1 MRSVVERFLEYVT
14 INTQSDESKS
24 CSPSTK
30 GQLTLARLLEKEMKR
45 MGLSDV
51 EVDNKGYVYAKLPA
65 NTRAKC
71 PKIGFVAHLDTSPDE
86 KGSGV
91 KPLLIKDEYGE
102 DIVVSGGNTLL
113 GADDKAGIAEI
124 MTAVEFFTL
133 NPDVKHGDVY
143 IAFTPDEEIGRGTDY
158 FDFDKFKADFAFTV
172 DGGEEGEIEIENFN
186 AAVAKIVIKGKPVHP
201 GYAKNKMVNASILAG
216 KIIEIISSERI
227 PENSEGRE
235 GFYHITKVAGNV
247 AGAIVE
253 CIIRDFDEEQFNEK
267 KRYLKYVVNALNEQF
282 GKGTAKICIT
292 DQYRNMFEIISNYPE
307 IVELAKNSIKK
318 AGVTPKLTPI
328 RGGTDGVKLCF
339 KGLPCPNLY
348 TGGVNFH
355 SKNEYIPVK
364 SLRSATET
372 IMWIITDA
380 RKIKAWRV
388 EK

>member
-1 MRSVVERFLEYVT
+1 MRTVVERFLEYVT
-14 INTQSDESKS
+14 INTQSDESKT

-30 GQLTLARLLEKEMKR
+30 GQLTLAHLLEQEMKQ

-51 EVDNKGYVYAKLPA
+51 EVDSKGYVYAKLPA
-65 NTRAKC
+65 NTRIKY

-91 KPLLIKDEYGE
+91 KPQRISNENGE
-102 DIVVSGGNTLL
+102 DIITSDGNTLL

-124 MTAVEFFTL
+124 MTAIEFFTL
-133 NPDVKHGDVY
+133 NPDVRHGDVY

-158 FDFDKFKADFAFTV
+158 FDLDKFKADFAFTV

-186 AAVAKIVIKGKPVHP
+186 AAVAKITIKGKPAHP
-201 GYAKNKMVNASILAG
+201 GYAKNKMVNAAILAG
-216 KIIEIISSERI
+216 KIVEIISSERI

-235 GFYHITKVAGNV
+235 GFYHITKVEGNV
-247 AGAIVE
+247 GSAIVE
-253 CIIRDFDEEQFNEK
+253 CIIRDFDEEQFDEK

-282 GKGTAKICIT
+282 GKGTAKISIT
-292 DQYRNMFEIISNYPE
+292 DQYRNMFEIISNCPE
-307 IVELAKNSIKK
+307 IVELAKNSMKK
-318 AGVTPKLTPI
+318 AEVTPKMTPI

-348 TGGVNFH
+348 TGGFNFH
-355 SKNEYIPVK
+355 SKSEYIPVK
-364 SLRSATET
+364 SLNSAAET

-380 RKIKAWRV
+380 LKIKVRSV